1 MLGHTYSL
9 AAAENLKKR
18 KKKEK
23 KSSRSG
29 EEKKTGTE
37 SSKNDF
43 AKKGAERGK

>member
-9 AAAENLKKR
+9 AAAENL

-37 SSKNDF
+37 ESKNDF